1 MKIDKKKV
9 EYAMARQEL
18 NNMQLSQKA
27 GIPIGTLQNVLRRR
41 NCLPATV
48 GKIAKALN
56 VDVMEL
62 LED

>member
-1 MKIDKKKV
+1 
-9 EYAMARQEL
+9 MARQEL